1 MVARNHISLTLG
13 FVFLAMLLL
22 GFYLMFFPPT
32 TKVSQQK
39 ESWSG
44 ISLPTPIPAHS
55 TRQVSFSAE
64 AGDYISFGLRSETGF
79 PPAPIIGH
87 ITVNVYLG
95 TQNLYST
102 TADRIDGTVNLPET
116 ASYTFQ
122 IVNDNDFEVSFES
135 AGIYASSLRLHSP
148 YLEYS
153 ENPNTSVQSVGFIL
167 VIASFIVGATSLL
180 VIAVQPKKT

>member
-1 MVARNHISLTLG
+1 MVARNYISLTIG
-13 FVFLAMLLL
+13 FVFLAMLLSS
-22 GFYLMFFPPT
+22 FYLMFFPPT

-55 TRQVSFSAE
+55 MRQVAFSAE
-64 AGDYISFGLRSETGF
+64 AGDYISFSLRPETGF
-79 PPAPIIGH
+79 PPGPIIGH

-95 TQNLYST
+95 SQNLYST
-102 TADRIDGTVNLPET
+102 TADRVDGTVNLPET

-153 ENPNTSVQSVGFIL
+153 EIPNTSLQSVGFIL
-167 VIASFIVGATSLL
+167 LMASFIVGVASLL
-180 VIAVQPKKT
+180 IIAAQPKRT